1 MTPQLPAA
9 SERPLARERL
19 LLYLIPG
26 LAALLVVTLFTLA
39 FFSLVKSRDASLRD
53 AERTTRD
60 LAQIVEQRTARMLQS
75 VDQTLRSAGD
85 MWQQIPALRDPA
97 GAGMHTLLAQ
107 KVAQLPN
114 VRTLF
119 VLDARGMLVQDSD
132 VYPAALRDF
141 SERDYFHWHRSHSG
155 RLYVGKPIINRSNG
169 EWFLV
174 ASRRLDDAQ
183 GRFAGTIA
191 AALEPGAFRS
201 IFGDIDVGHDGV
213 IGLMHEDGELIA
225 SEPEAPSAR

>member
-119 VLDARGMLVQDSD
+119 VLDARGMLVHAFTRVYFAGDPLETDPTLALVD
-132 VYPAALRDF
+132 VSRRDT
-141 SERDYFHWHRSHSG
+141 
-155 RLYVGKPIINRSNG
+155 
-169 EWFLV
+169 LV
-174 ASRRLDDAQ
+174 AERTVHQGGRVVYRWDIHLQGERETVFFDA
-183 GRFAGTIA
+183 
-191 AALEPGAFRS
+191 
-201 IFGDIDVGHDGV
+201 
-213 IGLMHEDGELIA
+213 
-225 SEPEAPSAR
+225 